1 MSQSLQIYLTGVL
14 EQMPTE
20 GAAQGILDW
29 LKDGEPLDEMH
40 VVALAGIGSPS
51 AIEPLYRLW
60 IEGHDQK
67 RLLADYLLVLCEL
80 NGVRK
85 LELAEWR
92 RSVEVEEARMTR
104 IFNGTEPLVNG
115 DGSTG
120 GESLPARVERRPQ
133 QGPKQ
138 RSVRKPRTVS
148 KRERMRRSAR
158 RKSQQRGKKKR
169 R

>member
-1 MSQSLQIYLTGVL
+1 
-14 EQMPTE
+14 
-20 GAAQGILDW
+20 
-29 LKDGEPLDEMH
+29 LDEAH
-40 VVALAGIGSPS
+40 VVTLAGIGSPS

-60 IEGHDQK
+60 REGHDQE
-67 RLLADYLLVLCEL
+67 RLLAEYLLVLCEL

-85 LELAEWR
+85 PELAEWR
-92 RSVEVEEARMTR
+92 RSVEAEEARMAR
-104 IFNGTEPLVNG
+104 IFDGTEPLLNG

-138 RSVRKPRTVS
+138 RSVRKPRTAS
-148 KRERMRRSAR
+148 KRERKGRSAQ
-158 RKSQQRGKKKR
+158 RKRQRRGKKKR